1 MDFYIVH
8 LSNNCDPLLKT
19 KVQISKSIYSALCK
33 CSSIDGSSLVVAA
46 GPVAVPRDYRSS
58 EAPPGAYPSHLSFS
72 SESNKAPAYSDSR

>member
-19 KVQISKSIYSALCK
+19 KVQISKSIHSALCK
-33 CSSIDGSSLVVAA
+33 CSSIDRSSLVVA

-58 EAPPGAYPSHLSFS
+58 EALPGAYPSQLSSS
-72 SESNKAPAYSDSR
+72 SESNKAPAYPDNR